1 MGQKEI
7 HDLLKENGEMTVK
20 EMADYFQTSYNTINI
35 YIQKML
41 KKGEI
46 ERRKVYVG
54 ARKHPTYY
62 YYRVKE

>member
-1 MGQKEI
+1 
-7 HDLLKENGEMTVK
+7 MTVK

-41 KKGEI
+41 KKGEV